1 MRCVIADDS
10 RTERARVTQI
20 LIAAGHSIVEA
31 CENGEQAVKAVKDH
45 SPDVVI
51 LDVVM
56 PRMTGDAAGQAIRA
70 FSDVAIVFAT
80 KNSQAALQEIAK
92 NVGAAISVKPYTEA
106 NLLSAIEVA
115 CGNRR

>member
-20 LIAAGHSIVEA
+20 LTAAGHTIVEA
-31 CENGEQAVKAVKDH
+31 CENGEQAIQAVKQH
-45 SPDVVI
+45 APDLVI

-70 FSDVAIVFAT
+70 FSNCGMVFAT
-80 KNSQAALQEIAK
+80 KNSQVALQEIAK
-92 NVGAAISVKPYTEA
+92 NVGAAISVKPYTEQK
-106 NLLSAIEVA
+106 LLAAVEVA